1 MNLRNYASDR
11 WIDGHGPQT
20 QLRDATTGEPVAT
33 MHHRGPDPHALLA
46 HARDVGGP
54 ALRRLTFGERAA
66 ILRGLAK
73 HLTGRLDDL
82 AALST
87 HTGATRRDT
96 ELDVDAGIA
105 AVAFYADRA
114 ARELPNATILVDGE
128 PDPLGRHVR
137 TPKLGAAVQL
147 NAYNL
152 PVWSLLRR
160 FAPAFL
166 AGMPTVVTPDQRTAY
181 LTERAVHHIID
192 SGLLPEGTLSL
203 LCARPTG
210 LLDALTAQ
218 DTLSF
223 SGSAGAARLIR
234 THAAIANRSVP
245 CTVETDTA
253 NAAILGPDVDIA
265 DPELGRYVNHVVT
278 DLTRKAGQRST
289 AIRRA
294 FVPDALADDV
304 TEAIRARLATVAI
317 GHPALP
323 DTEMGPLIGLH
334 QRDDVRVAITQLT
347 RTVKIAFGDPH
358 TVDVAGA
365 DPDRGAFISPVLLRA
380 EDVRTPEPHE
390 VVAFGPVCTVLPYDT
405 LDDVVTAV
413 ALGGGSLT
421 GTIVTNDVDTAHHLL
436 TELAPWHGRLRILD
450 RTHDPVEVAPQL
462 MHGGPG
468 RAGGGAELGGLH
480 ALTQYQQK
488 TAIEG
493 HRSFP
498 WRPYS

>member
-1 MNLRNYASDR
+1 
-11 WIDGHGPQT
+11 
-20 QLRDATTGEPVAT
+20 
-33 MHHRGPDPHALLA
+33 
-46 HARDVGGP
+46 
-54 ALRRLTFGERAA
+54 
-66 ILRGLAK
+66 
-73 HLTGRLDDL
+73 
-82 AALST
+82 
-87 HTGATRRDT
+87 
-96 ELDVDAGIA
+96 
-105 AVAFYADRA
+105 
-114 ARELPNATILVDGE
+114 
-128 PDPLGRHVR
+128 
-137 TPKLGAAVQL
+137 VQL

-166 AGMPTVVTPDQRTAY
+166 AGMPSVVKPDRRTAY
-181 LTERAVHHIID
+181 LTERAVHHIVE

-203 LCARPTG
+203 LCAGPTG
-210 LLDALTAQ
+210 LLDVLTAQ

-223 SGSAGAARLIR
+223 TGSAAAARVIR
-234 THAAIANRSVP
+234 AHAAIANRSVP

-253 NAAILGPDVDIA
+253 NAAILGPDVTLT
-265 DPELGRYVNHVVT
+265 DPELGRYVDHLVT

-323 DTEMGPLIGLH
+323 ETEMGPLVGPG
-334 QRDDVRVAITQLT
+334 QRDEVRAAIGRLSVTAK
-347 RTVKIAFGDPH
+347 VAFGDPH

-365 DPDRGAFISPVLLRA
+365 DAARGAFISPVLLRGDGA
-380 EDVRTPEPHE
+380 FVPEPHE
-390 VVAFGPVCTVLPYDT
+390 VVAFGPVCTVLPYAT
-405 LDDVVTAV
+405 LDEVVTAV
-413 ALGGGSLT
+413 ALGGGGLT
-421 GTIVTNDVDTAHHLL
+421 GSIVTNDPDTAHQLL
-436 TELAPWHGRLRILD
+436 TELAPWHGRLRVFD
-450 RTHDPVEVAPQL
+450 RSHDPVEVAPQL

-488 TAIEG
+488 TAIQG